1 MLCSIEIWHI
11 LRKKII
17 LFIIMKSIVKAVFTL
32 TLFSM
37 IDRLL
42 GFVFKIYLSRE
53 LGATQIGI
61 YQVALSVFFVLLTLT
76 TSGIPL
82 IVSKMTARFAI
93 AKDKK
98 SEHGTVTA
106 ALIVGLALSLVVCS
120 IFLLFSDAIG
130 KMFATKQSMTL
141 LLFLLPGVLFSGIYA
156 AFRGNLWG
164 HQRYTAVS
172 LIELLEQVVRI
183 AVCVILFALGFEK
196 LKVTAVS
203 MSVACGVTALACAIC
218 YFVLKGKMANP
229 KPVLLPLIKQSTP
242 ITLIRASSSV
252 VNSLVAIAVPF
263 LLVRTGMSVAESLA
277 VYGASVGMAFP
288 LLYIPITVVG
298 SLAYVLIP
306 TLSTAVAKND
316 TASVR
321 KQIEQAISFSICI
334 AALFVPIFRA
344 LGQEIGLFVYDNELS
359 GKFLSSCAWLLI
371 PVSVENITSSMMNSL
386 DLEKSSFVN
395 YAIGAA
401 ALFGIMFAFMGSFK
415 IEIMIIGF
423 AVSWTLSSV
432 LDIIRI
438 RKKTGIRLSFIMPL
452 IKSVLLVF
460 PCDILVRSL
469 YSLIDFMPKIFSIGI
484 SSLVGLAF
492 SMTLGLVFGIFDFSV
507 FFSEKKK
514 SQKKVAKKRKKR
526 YT

>member
-1 MLCSIEIWHI
+1 
-11 LRKKII
+11 
-17 LFIIMKSIVKAVFTL
+17 MKNIVKAVFTL

-53 LGATQIGI
+53 LGATQLGI

-82 IVSKMTARFAI
+82 IVSKMTAKFKI
-93 AKDKK
+93 ANDKK

-106 ALIVGLALSLVVCS
+106 ALLIGVTLSLLVCS
-120 IFLLFSDAIG
+120 VFLLFSDAVA
-130 KMFATKQSMTL
+130 KMFATKQSMTI

-183 AVCVILFALGFEK
+183 AVCVILFALGFDK
-196 LKVTAVS
+196 LKMTALSMSAACAVTAI
-203 MSVACGVTALACAIC
+203 ACAVC
-218 YFVLKGKMANP
+218 YFAFKGKMANP
-229 KPVLLPLIKQSTP
+229 KPVLLPLLKQSTP
-242 ITLIRASSSV
+242 ITLIRASNSV
-252 VNSLVAIAVPF
+252 VSSLVALAVPF
-263 LLVRTGMSVAESLA
+263 LLVRTGMSVAESMA

-306 TLSTAVAKND
+306 TLSTAVAQND
-316 TASVR
+316 IRSVR
-321 KQIEQAISFSICI
+321 RQIEQAITFSIVI
-334 AALFVPIFRA
+334 AALFVPVFRS
-344 LGQEIGLFVYDNELS
+344 LGKEIGLFVYDNELS

-386 DLEKSSFVN
+386 DLEKSSFIN
-395 YAIGAA
+395 YSVGAA
-401 ALFGIMFAFMGSFK
+401 LLFGIMFAFMNRFK
-415 IEIMIIGF
+415 IEIMIIGY

-432 LDIIRI
+432 LDIMRI
-438 RKKTGIRLSFIMPL
+438 RKKTGIKLSFMLPL
-452 IKSVLLVF
+452 IKSAALVF
-460 PCDILVRSL
+460 PTNILIKSL
-469 YSLIDFMPKIFSIGI
+469 YSLISFMPKILSLGI
-484 SSLVGLAF
+484 SALAGLAF
-492 SMTLGLVFGIFDFSV
+492 MFVLGLVFGIFDFAS
-507 FFSEKKK
+507 FFGKNKDKSKTRRKTIAKK
-514 SQKKVAKKRKKR
+514 QKKA
-526 YT
+526 YTK